1 MDEMLSAYLEQDE
14 KILWDS
20 HPEAFETLDKT
31 HKQAFTKKLLITVI
45 TTAVLLAL
53 YIFGLGHAEPLIVA
67 VTVIIAAYICV
78 STHMNAW
85 QLKKAR
91 YLITDRRIIV
101 MNNDI
106 TFAHYDEIP
115 VAFLRQD
122 ADGHTSLVCGEY
134 AAQLPA
140 RKWRS
145 YSAVGVRF
153 EPNSKICDNL
163 ILYAIPDPAKVKEIL
178 KPYLTV
184 N

>member
-1 MDEMLSAYLEQDE
+1 MDEILHSSLEKGE

-31 HKQAFTKKLLITVI
+31 HRQPFTRKLLITLVS
-45 TTAVLLAL
+45 TAVLLAL
-53 YIFGLGHAEPLIVA
+53 YIFLVGGHDPL
-67 VTVIIAAYICV
+67 IIAATLFISAYICA

-101 MNNDI
+101 MNNDF
-106 TFAHYDEIP
+106 TSAFYNEIP
-115 VAFLRQD
+115 MAFLRKD
-122 ADGHTSLVCGEY
+122 NDGHTSLVCGEY
-134 AAQLPA
+134 AAKLPPHQ
-140 RKWRS
+140 WRG
-145 YSAVGVRF
+145 YSAVGARHDEKV
-153 EPNSKICDNL
+153 CDSL

-178 KPYLTV
+178 APHLTV

>member
-1 MDEMLSAYLEQDE
+1 MDEMLSAYLEQNE

-31 HKQAFTKKLLITVI
+31 HRQPFTKKLLITVI
-45 TTAVLLAL
+45 TTAILLAL
-53 YIFGLGHAEPLIVA
+53 YILVIGGHEPLIIA
-67 VTVIIAAYICV
+67 VVVIIAAYICV

-91 YLITDRRIIV
+91 YLVTDRRIIV

-106 TFAHYDEIP
+106 TFAHYNEIP
-115 VAFLRQD
+115 MAFFRKD

-134 AAQLPA
+134 AAELVPH
-140 RKWRS
+140 KWRS
-145 YSAVGVRF
+145 YCAAGVRF
-153 EPNSKICDNL
+153 IPNTKVCDNL

>member
-1 MDEMLSAYLEQDE
+1 MDEMLSAYLEENEQ
-14 KILWDS
+14 ILWDS
-20 HPEAFETLDKT
+20 HPEPFTTLDRT
-31 HKQAFTKKLLITVI
+31 HKDPFIKKVWITLI

-53 YIFGLGHAEPLIVA
+53 YIGVIGGHDPLIIA
-67 VTVIIAAYICV
+67 VTVIIAAYICI

-115 VAFLRQD
+115 MAFFRKD

-134 AAQLPA
+134 AIELAPH
-140 RKWRS
+140 KWRS
-145 YSAVGVRF
+145 YSAAGVRF
-153 EPNSKICDNL
+153 IPNSKVCDNL
-163 ILYAIPDPAKVKEIL
+163 ILYAIPDPDKVKEVL